1 MWEQTPEELSH
12 ELNKKSNTE
21 IQRQTETLGYL
32 LKIVGET
39 IAENKEVKVENIG
52 REILNK
58 IKLEK
63 PEWIGELKQ
72 DLKPLEKKL
81 DYVASAIIRKEV
93 VREVGVKRPDWI
105 KELIPKEIKFP
116 EQKEAEKLIPVLKEV
131 IKEIKALEFPDEVS
145 IKGAVEI
152 KQPKWWKL
160 PDFDKPIVSLA
171 GFIKKYFD
179 KAVLKAE
186 IQNEITVKN
195 PVTEITVKNP
205 QKEVKITNFKEIIEH
220 LKTIVSQLRAL
231 GSTGSNGG
239 GNVDTSSL
247 ATEETL
253 QSMADPLAKYKDAGM
268 DVASNP
274 MYFGYIALDG
284 SWYIKKLDTT
294 SGTTFCKGDVDYE
307 TNWIN
312 RASLTYE
319 LFNEVF

>member
-1 MWEQTPEELSH
+1 MIESKWDKTPEEISQ

-93 VREVGVKRPDWI
+93 VREVGLKRPDWI

-131 IKEIKALEFPDEVS
+131 IKAIEKQEFPDEVS
-145 IKGAVEI
+145 IKGEVEI

-160 PDFDKPIVSLA
+160 PDFDKPILSLA

-179 KAVLKAE
+179 KAVLKSE
-186 IQNEITVKN
+186 IQNEITIKN
-195 PVTEITVKNP
+195 QVTEFTLKNP
-205 QKEVKITNFKEIIEH
+205 QKEVKIINFEEIGKY
-220 LKTIVSQLRAL
+220 LKLMTSQLRAL
-231 GSTGSNGG
+231 GTTGGNGG
-239 GNVDTSSL
+239 GSVDTSNL

-253 QSMADPLAKYKDAGM
+253 QKTAEKPSDTEY
-268 DVASNP
+268 VWT
-274 MYFGYIALDG
+274 DG
-284 SWYIKKLDTT
+284 NLTQKIETYSDRTVTT
-294 SGTTFCKGDVDYE
+294 VYTWSSGNL
-307 TNWIN
+307 TNKEI
-312 RASLTYE
+312 TIT
-319 LFNEVF
+319 